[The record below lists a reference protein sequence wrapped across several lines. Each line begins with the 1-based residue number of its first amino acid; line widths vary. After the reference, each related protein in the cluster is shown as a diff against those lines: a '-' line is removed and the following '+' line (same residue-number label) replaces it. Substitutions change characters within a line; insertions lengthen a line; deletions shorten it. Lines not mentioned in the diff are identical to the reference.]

1 MDSKGFS
8 KYLGNRD
15 VCEHTYIEFERK
27 LFVEE
32 ILNIEFS
39 GNIKECAGAMKM
51 SSTYL
56 HELIYNTSKKA
67 GKINLTRIFRYCI
80 KTGKDPLRYITK
92 IMTS

>member
-1 MDSKGFS
+1 MADEQQIQE
-8 KYLGNRD
+8 NVD
-15 VCEHTYIEFERK
+15 WTYVEFDRR

-32 ILNIEFS
+32 ILNVEFD
-39 GNIKECAGAMKM
+39 GNIGDCAKAMDM
-51 SSTYL
+51 STMYL

-92 IMTS
+92 IIK